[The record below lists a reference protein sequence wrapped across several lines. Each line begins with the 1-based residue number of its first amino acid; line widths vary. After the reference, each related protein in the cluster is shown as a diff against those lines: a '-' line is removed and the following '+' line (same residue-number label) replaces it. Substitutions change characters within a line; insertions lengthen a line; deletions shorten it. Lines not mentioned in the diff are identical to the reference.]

1 MSTEPRADE
10 FLGYERPDGS
20 IGIRN
25 HVAVIATAPY
35 ANDTVDRT
43 ADIVE
48 GAIPITHPLGR
59 CQTKP
64 DVFQT
69 YRTLKGYATHPNV
82 YGTVVIAHA
91 GEIVDGDELAE
102 DVAATGRPSASINVH
117 EEGGVMNALD
127 AAVDAAQSMVREAS
141 AMRRRP
147 YDLSHLT
154 FGINCAT
161 SDTTSGLCQHHATA
175 GAVWRLVDDH
185 GGRGVFAETPEFF
198 GGEEALAERAVN
210 EEVRQEILDRVEAW
224 DERLQETGYDVRG
237 AQPTPDNMDGGLTTI
252 EEKSLGALVKSGE
265 GPIQDI
271 VDYGAAIPD
280 DPGMYIMD
288 TPGHG
293 AESVTG
299 IGAGGAHFMVISTG
313 QGHTLSNAIMPTI
326 KVTGNPGSA
335 DRVPEET
342 DVDVSEALV
351 GDESFGWATDQLWDE
366 IVDVVNGKVTTSE
379 ALGESQFAIHR
390 IGPST

>member
-1 MSTEPRADE
+1 MSTDT
-10 FLGYERPDGS
+10 FLGYERDDGS

-25 HVAVIATAPY
+25 KVVIVSTAPY
-35 ANDTVDRT
+35 ANDTVERA

-48 GAIPITHPLGR
+48 NTVPITHPLGR

-69 YRTLKGYATHPNV
+69 YRTLVGYATHPNT
-82 YGTVVIAHA
+82 YGTVVVAHA
-91 GEIVDGDELAE
+91 GEIVDGDELAG
-102 DVAATGRPSASINVH
+102 DVAETRRPSASINIH
-117 EEGGVMNALD
+117 DEKGVMDGLKATVN
-127 AAVDAAQSMVREAS
+127 AAQEMARDAS
-141 AMRRRP
+141 AQERVSAR
-147 YDLSHLT
+147 LSKLN

-161 SDTTSGLCQHHATA
+161 SDTTSGLCQHKATA
-175 GAVWRLVDDH
+175 GAVWRLIDEH

-198 GGEEALAERAVN
+198 GGEEELAERAVDD
-210 EEVRQEILDRVEAW
+210 EVKAEILERVKNW
-224 DERLQETGYDVRG
+224 DERLRATGYDVRG

-252 EEKSLGALVKSGE
+252 EEKSLGALVKSGD
-265 GPIQDI
+265 GPIQDV
-271 VDYGAAIPD
+271 VDYGAAIPED
-280 DPGMYIMD
+280 SGMYIMD

-299 IGAGGAHFMVISTG
+299 IGAGGSHFMVISTG

-326 KVTGNPGSA
+326 KITGNPHSA
-335 DRVPEET
+335 ERVPKET
-342 DVDVSEALV
+342 DVDVSDALV
-351 GDESFGWATDQLWDE
+351 GDRTIDWATDQLWDE
-366 IVDVVNGKVTTSE
+366 ILDVVNGKLTMSE

>member
-1 MSTEPRADE
+1 MSE
-10 FLGYERPDGS
+10 FLGYERDDGS
-20 IGIRN
+20 VGIRN
-25 HVAVIATAPY
+25 HVAIISTAPY
-35 ANDTVDRT
+35 ANDTVKRAAEIT
-43 ADIVE
+43 ENTV
-48 GAIPITHPLGR
+48 PITHPLGR

-69 YRTLKGYATHPNV
+69 YRTLLGYGTHPNV
-82 YGTVVIAHA
+82 YGSVVVAHA
-91 GEIVDGDELAE
+91 GEIVDGDELAS
-102 DVAATGRPSASINVH
+102 DVTETGRPSASINIH
-117 EEGGVMNALD
+117 EEKGVMNALK
-127 AAVDAAQSMVREAS
+127 ATVNAAQEMVLDAS
-141 AMRRRP
+141 DQRRVP
-147 YDLSHLT
+147 ADYSNLT

-161 SDTTSGLCQHHATA
+161 SDTTSGLCQHKATA
-175 GAVWRLVDDH
+175 KTVWRLIDDH
-185 GGRGVFAETPEFF
+185 GGRGVFAETAEFF
-198 GGEEALAERAVN
+198 GGEHELAERGVN
-210 EEVRQEILDRVEAW
+210 DEVKKEILDRVEHW
-224 DERLQETGYDVRG
+224 DERLKATGYDVRG

-252 EEKSLGALVKSGE
+252 EEKSLGALVKSGH

-271 VDYGAAIPD
+271 VDYGEKIPD
-280 DPGMYIMD
+280 GSGMYIMD

-326 KVTGNPGSA
+326 KITGNPNSRE
-335 DRVPEET
+335 RVPEQT

-351 GDESFGWATDQLWDE
+351 GDKDYDWAADQLWNE
-366 IVDVVNGKVTTSE
+366 ITRIVDGKLTMSE

>member
-1 MSTEPRADE
+1 MSE
-10 FLGYERPDGS
+10 FLGYERDDGS
-20 IGIRN
+20 TGIRN
-25 HVAVIATAPY
+25 HVAIVSTAPY
-35 ANDTVDRT
+35 ANDTVKRA

-48 GAIPITHPLGR
+48 NTIPITHPLGR

-69 YRTLKGYATHPNV
+69 YRTLLGYGTHPNV
-82 YGTVVIAHA
+82 FGTVVVAHA

-102 DVAATGRPSASINVH
+102 DVAETGRPSESVNIH
-117 EEGGVMNALD
+117 REKGVMNGLKTT
-127 AAVDAAQSMVREAS
+127 VNAAQEMVQQAS
-141 AMRRRP
+141 AQRRVP
-147 YDLSHLT
+147 ADMSQLT

-161 SDTTSGLCQHHATA
+161 SDTTSGLCQHKATA
-175 GAVWRLVDDH
+175 GAVWRLIDDY
-185 GGRGVFAETPEFF
+185 GGRGCFAETPEFF
-198 GGEEALAERAVN
+198 GGEEELSERAVN
-210 EEVRQEILDRVEAW
+210 EEVKQDIRDRVQHWE
-224 DERLQETGYDVRG
+224 DRLQATGYDVRG

-252 EEKSLGALVKSGE
+252 EEKSLGALVKSGD

-271 VDYGAAIPD
+271 IDYGAKIPQRS
-280 DPGMYIMD
+280 GMYIMD

-326 KVTGNPGSA
+326 KITGNPGSA
-335 DRVPEET
+335 ERVPEET

-351 GDESFGWATDQLWDE
+351 GDESFEWATDQLWEE
-366 IVDVVNGKVTTSE
+366 IQEIVNGKLTTSE

>member
-1 MSTEPRADE
+1 MSE
-10 FLGYERPDGS
+10 FLGYERDDGS

-25 HVAVIATAPY
+25 HVAIISTAPY
-35 ANDTVDRT
+35 ANDTVERT
-43 ADIVE
+43 ANIVE
-48 GAIPITHPLGR
+48 NTVPITHPLGR

-69 YRTLKGYATHPNV
+69 YRTLLGYGTHPNV
-82 YGTVVIAHA
+82 YGTVVVAHA
-91 GEIVDGDELAE
+91 GEIVDGDELAADIAE
-102 DVAATGRPSASINVH
+102 TGRPSESVNIH
-117 EEGGVMNALD
+117 REGGVMNGLNASVN
-127 AAVDAAQSMVREAS
+127 AARRMVRDAS
-141 AMRRRP
+141 AQRRTP
-147 YDLSHLT
+147 TDMSNLT

-161 SDTTSGLCQHHATA
+161 SDTTSGLCQHKATA
-175 GAVWRLVDDH
+175 GAVWRLIDEY
-185 GGRGVFAETPEFF
+185 GGRGCFAETPEFF
-198 GGEEALAERAVN
+198 GGETELSKRAVN
-210 EEVRQEILDRVEAW
+210 EEVEQAILERVQNWE
-224 DERLQETGYDVRG
+224 ERLQATGYDVRG

-271 VDYGAAIPD
+271 IDYGAKIPRGS
-280 DPGMYIMD
+280 GMYIMD

-326 KVTGNPGSA
+326 KITGNPESRE
-335 DRVPEET
+335 RVPEET

-351 GDESFGWATDQLWDE
+351 GEESIDWAIDRLWEE
-366 IVDVVNGKVTTSE
+366 IQEVVSGTLTMSE
-379 ALGESQFAIHR
+379 VLGESQFAIHR

>member
-1 MSTEPRADE
+1 MSE
-10 FLGYERPDGS
+10 FLGYERDDGS

-25 HVAVIATAPY
+25 HVPIIATAPY
-35 ANDTVDRT
+35 ANDTVERA

-48 GAIPITHPLGR
+48 NTIPITHPLGR

-69 YRTLKGYATHPNV
+69 YRTLLGYATHPNT
-82 YGTVVIAHA
+82 YGAVVVAHA
-91 GEIVDGDELAE
+91 GEIVDGDELAD
-102 DVAATGRPSASINVH
+102 DVAETGRPSESVNVH
-117 EEGGVMNALD
+117 REKGVMNALK
-127 AAVDAAQSMVREAS
+127 ATVDAAQGMVRDAS
-141 AMRRRP
+141 AQRRVP
-147 YDLSHLT
+147 ADMSNLT

-161 SDTTSGLCQHHATA
+161 SDTTSGLCQHKATA
-175 GAVWRLVDDH
+175 GAAWRLIDEH

-198 GGEEALAERAVN
+198 GGERELAERADSQ
-210 EEVRQEILDRVEAW
+210 EVEQKILDRVEWW
-224 DERLQETGYDVRG
+224 DQRLQATGYDVRG

-252 EEKSLGALVKSGE
+252 EEKSLGALVKSGD

-271 VDYGAAIPD
+271 VDYGAKIPD
-280 DPGMYIMD
+280 ESGMYIMD

-299 IGAGGAHFMVISTG
+299 IGAGGAHFMIISTG
-313 QGHTLSNAIMPTI
+313 QGHTLSNAVMPTI
-326 KVTGNPGSA
+326 KITGNPGSA
-335 DRVPEET
+335 ERVPEET

-351 GDESFGWATDQLWDE
+351 GEQSFDWATDQLWEE
-366 IVDVVNGKVTTSE
+366 IEEVVNGKLTMSE

>member
-1 MSTEPRADE
+1 MSE
-10 FLGYERPDGS
+10 FLGYERDDGS

-25 HVAVIATAPY
+25 HVAIISTAPY
-35 ANDTVDRT
+35 ANDTVERA

-48 GAIPITHPLGR
+48 NAVPITHPLGR

-69 YRTLKGYATHPNV
+69 YRTLLGYGTHPNV

-91 GEIVDGDELAE
+91 GEIVDGDELASDIAE
-102 DVAATGRPSASINVH
+102 TGRPSDSVNIH
-117 EEGGVMNALD
+117 REKGVMNALQR
-127 AAVDAAQSMVREAS
+127 AVDSACEMVQEAS
-141 AMRRRP
+141 NQRRVP
-147 YDLSHLT
+147 ADMSNLT

-161 SDTTSGLCQHHATA
+161 SDTTSGLCQHKATA
-175 GAVWRLVDDH
+175 RAAWRLIDDH
-185 GGRGVFAETPEFF
+185 GGRACFAETPEFF
-198 GGEEALAERAVN
+198 GGEHELAERAVD
-210 EEVRQEILDRVEAW
+210 EETKQEILDRVEHW
-224 DERLQETGYDVRG
+224 DQRLQATGYDVRG

-252 EEKSLGALVKSGE
+252 EEKSLGALVKSGD
-265 GPIQDI
+265 GPIQDV
-271 VDYGAAIPD
+271 VDYGAKIPD
-280 DPGMYIMD
+280 GSGMYIMD

-326 KVTGNPGSA
+326 KITGNPGSA
-335 DRVPEET
+335 ERVPEQT

-351 GDESFGWATDQLWDE
+351 GDETFDWAGEQLWE
-366 IVDVVNGKVTTSE
+366 EVEDVVNGKLTMSE
-379 ALGESQFAIHR
+379 AMGESQFAIHR

>member
-1 MSTEPRADE
+1 MTD

-20 IGIRN
+20 VGIRN
-25 HVAVIATAPY
+25 HVAIINTAPY
-35 ANDTVDRT
+35 AIDTVKRT

-48 GAIPITHPLGR
+48 NTVPITHPLGR

-69 YRTLKGYATHPNV
+69 YRTLLGYATHPNT
-82 YGTVVIAHA
+82 YGAVVIAHA
-91 GEIVDGDELAE
+91 GEIVDGDELAADIAE
-102 DVAATGRPSASINVH
+102 TGRPSASINIH

-127 AAVDAAQSMVREAS
+127 AAVDAAQEMVQDAS
-141 AMRRRP
+141 AMERKP
-147 YDLSHLT
+147 HDMGKLT

-175 GAVWRLVDDH
+175 GSAWRLIDDH
-185 GGRGVFAETPEFF
+185 GGRAVFAETPEFF
-198 GGEEALAERAVN
+198 GGEKELSERAVSD
-210 EEVRQEILDRVEAW
+210 EVRQEILDRVEHW
-224 DERLQETGYDVRG
+224 DQRLQATGYDVRG

-252 EEKSLGALVKSGE
+252 EEKSLGALVKSGD

-271 VDYGAAIPD
+271 VDYSEKIPD
-280 DPGMYIMD
+280 ESGMYIMD

-313 QGHTLSNAIMPTI
+313 QGHTLSNAIMPTV

-335 DRVPEET
+335 DRVPEQT

-351 GDESFGWATDQLWDE
+351 GDKDFDWATDQLWDE
-366 IVDVVNGKVTTSE
+366 LVEVVNGKLTMSE
-379 ALGESQFAIHR
+379 AMKESQFAIHR

>member
-1 MSTEPRADE
+1 MSE
-10 FLGYERPDGS
+10 FLGYEREDGS
-20 IGIRN
+20 VGIRN
-25 HVAVIATAPY
+25 HVAIISTAPY
-35 ANDTVDRT
+35 ANDTVERAAEIT
-43 ADIVE
+43 ENTV
-48 GAIPITHPLGR
+48 PITHPLGR

-69 YRTLKGYATHPNV
+69 YRTLLGYGTHPNV
-82 YGTVVIAHA
+82 YGTVVVAHA
-91 GEIVDGDELAE
+91 GEIVDGDELAN
-102 DVAATGRPSASINVH
+102 DVAETGRPSASINIH
-117 EEGGVMNALD
+117 EENGVMNALK
-127 AAVDAAQSMVREAS
+127 ATVDAAQEMVREAS
-141 AMRRRP
+141 AQKRVP
-147 YDLSHLT
+147 ADYSNLT

-161 SDTTSGLCQHHATA
+161 SDTTSGLCQHKATA
-175 GAVWRLVDDH
+175 KAVWRLIDDH
-185 GGRGVFAETPEFF
+185 GGRGCFAETPEFF
-198 GGEEALAERAVN
+198 GGETELSERAVDD
-210 EEVRQEILDRVEAW
+210 EVRQKILDRVEHW
-224 DERLQETGYDVRG
+224 DQRLQETGYDVRG

-252 EEKSLGALVKSGE
+252 EEKSLGALVKSGD

-271 VDYGAAIPD
+271 IDYGAKIPD
-280 DPGMYIMD
+280 DSGMYIMD

-326 KVTGNPGSA
+326 KITGNPNSA
-335 DRVPEET
+335 ERVPEET

-351 GDESFGWATDQLWDE
+351 GDEDYDWAGDQLWEE
-366 IVDVVNGKVTTSE
+366 ITGVVDGKLTMSE

>member
-1 MSTEPRADE
+1 MSE
-10 FLGYERPDGS
+10 FLGYERTDGS
-20 IGIRN
+20 VGIRN
-25 HVAVIATAPY
+25 HVVVVSTAPY
-35 ANDTVDRT
+35 ANDTVKRT
-43 ADIVE
+43 AEIVDD
-48 GAIPITHPLGR
+48 AIPITHPLGR

-69 YRTLKGYATHPNV
+69 YRTLLGYATHPNT
-82 YGTVVIAHA
+82 YGAVVVAHA
-91 GEIVDGDELAE
+91 GEIVDGDELADDIAE
-102 DVAATGRPSASINVH
+102 TGRPSESVNIH
-117 EEGGVMNALD
+117 REKGVMNALQRS
-127 AAVDAAQSMVREAS
+127 VDATRDMVQEAS
-141 AMRRRP
+141 AQRREP
-147 YDLSHLT
+147 HDMSKLT

-175 GAVWRLVDDH
+175 GAVWRLIDEH
-185 GGRGVFAETPEFF
+185 GGSGVFAETPEFF
-198 GGEEALAERAVN
+198 GGEEELSERAVDDD
-210 EEVRQEILDRVEAW
+210 VRQKILDRVEWW
-224 DERLQETGYDVRG
+224 DQRLQATGYDVRG

-265 GPIQDI
+265 GPIQDM
-271 VDYGAAIPD
+271 VDYAEQIPE
-280 DPGMYIMD
+280 PSGMYIMD

-313 QGHTLSNAIMPTI
+313 QGHTLSNAVMPTV

-335 DRVPEET
+335 ERVPEQT

-351 GDESFGWATDQLWDE
+351 GDKSFEWATDQLWDE
-366 IVDVVNGKVTTSE
+366 LVEVVNGKVTMSE
-379 ALGESQFAIHR
+379 AMGESQFAIHR

>member
-1 MSTEPRADE
+1 MSNKH
-10 FLGYERPDGS
+10 FLGYEREDGS

-25 HVAVIATAPY
+25 HVAIISTAPY
-35 ANDTVDRT
+35 ANDTVKRA

-48 GAIPITHPLGR
+48 NAVPITHPLGR

-69 YRTLKGYATHPNV
+69 YRTLLGYGTHPNT
-82 YGTVVIAHA
+82 YATVVVAHA
-91 GEIVDGDELAE
+91 GEIVNGDELAA
-102 DVAATGRPSASINVH
+102 DVAETGRPSESVNIHH
-117 EEGGVMNALD
+117 EKGVMNALKET
-127 AAVDAAQSMVREAS
+127 VTVAQEMVREAS
-141 AMRRRP
+141 AQKRVP
-147 YDLSHLT
+147 ADYSNLV

-161 SDTTSGLCQHHATA
+161 SDTTSGLCQHKATA
-175 GAVWRLVDDH
+175 GAVWRFIDDYN
-185 GGRGVFAETPEFF
+185 GRGMFGETPEFF
-198 GGEEALAERAVN
+198 GSEYDLADRAATD
-210 EEVRQEILDRVEAW
+210 EVRQEILERVERW
-224 DERLQETGYDVRG
+224 DERLQATGYDVRG

-252 EEKSLGALVKSGE
+252 EEKSLGALVKSGN

-271 VDYGAAIPD
+271 IDYGEIIPD

-299 IGAGGAHFMVISTG
+299 IGAAGAHFMIISTG

-326 KVTGNPGSA
+326 KITGNPDSRE
-335 DRVPEET
+335 RVPEET

-351 GDESFGWATDQLWDE
+351 GDQDFEWATNQLWAEIED
-366 IVDVVNGKVTTSE
+366 IVDGKLTMSE

-390 IGPST
+390 IGPLT

>member
-1 MSTEPRADE
+1 MTE

-25 HVAVIATAPY
+25 HVVVVSTAPY
-35 ANDTVDRT
+35 ANDTVKRT
-43 ADIVE
+43 AEIVDN
-48 GAIPITHPLGR
+48 AIPITHPLGR

-69 YRTLKGYATHPNV
+69 YRTLLGYATHPNV
-82 YGTVVIAHA
+82 YGAVVVAHA
-91 GEIVDGDELAE
+91 GEIVDGDELAD
-102 DVAATGRPSASINVH
+102 DVRETGRPAASINIH
-117 EEGGVMNALD
+117 GEKGVMNALD
-127 AAVDAAQSMVREAS
+127 AAVDATQEMVQDAS
-141 AMRRRP
+141 SMRREP
-147 YDLSHLT
+147 HDISNLT

-175 GAVWRLVDDH
+175 GAVWRLIEQ

-198 GGEEALAERAVN
+198 GGEEDLAERAVN
-210 EEVRQEILDRVEAW
+210 EDVKQKILDRVEWW
-224 DERLQETGYDVRG
+224 DKRLQATGYDVRG

-252 EEKSLGALVKSGE
+252 EEKSLGALVKSGD
-265 GPIQDI
+265 GPIQDM
-271 VDYGAAIPD
+271 VDYAEKIPD
-280 DPGMYIMD
+280 DSGMYIMD

-313 QGHTLSNAIMPTI
+313 QGHTLSNAVMPTL

-335 DRVPEET
+335 ERVPEQT

-351 GDESFGWATDQLWDE
+351 GDQTLEWATDQLWDE
-366 IVDVVNGKVTTSE
+366 IQDIVNGKLTLSE
-379 ALGESQFAIHR
+379 TMGESQFAIHR

>member
-1 MSTEPRADE
+1 MSE
-10 FLGYERPDGS
+10 FLGYERDDGS
-20 IGIRN
+20 VGIRN
-25 HVAVIATAPY
+25 HVAIISTAPY
-35 ANDTVDRT
+35 ANDTVERA
-43 ADIVE
+43 ADIIE
-48 GAIPITHPLGR
+48 GAVPITHPLGR

-69 YRTLKGYATHPNV
+69 YRTLLGYGTHPNV
-82 YGTVVIAHA
+82 YGAVVVAHA
-91 GEIVDGDELAE
+91 GEIVDGDELAGDIAE
-102 DVAATGRPSASINVH
+102 TGRPSDSVNIH
-117 EEGGVMNALD
+117 GEKGVMNALKRTVNSARD
-127 AAVDAAQSMVREAS
+127 IVQEAS
-141 AMRRRP
+141 AQRRVP
-147 YDLSHLT
+147 ADMSNLT

-161 SDTTSGLCQHHATA
+161 SDTTSGLCQHKATA
-175 GAVWRLVDDH
+175 RAVWRLIDDY
-185 GGRGVFAETPEFF
+185 GGRGCFAETPEFF
-198 GGEEALAERAVN
+198 GGEKELSERAVN
-210 EEVRQEILDRVEAW
+210 DDVRDAILERVDNW
-224 DERLQETGYDVRG
+224 DKRLQATGYDVRG

-252 EEKSLGALVKSGE
+252 EEKSLGALVKSGD

-271 VDYGAAIPD
+271 IDYGAKIPG

-326 KVTGNPGSA
+326 KITGNPGSA
-335 DRVPEET
+335 ERVPEQT

-351 GDESFGWATDQLWDE
+351 GDESFDWAGDQLWDE
-366 IVDVVNGKVTTSE
+366 IEEVINGKVTMSE
-379 ALGESQFAIHR
+379 AMGESQFAIHR